1 MLQKTID
8 TKCHQHLDSEEDGK
22 GTKATLDVNL
32 RTCGLCHTENLG
44 YPIRQ
49 FAKRV
54 FTSASFVDAMI
65 PQMCPFSEPDL
76 VQNSQ
81 QTQFWPTLCSGL
93 LKPSLQDHHVFP
105 RSSIPSHASLPLEN
119 FFTVFV
125 SIAMVSGSAE
135 QGVFCVPPPLR

>member
-32 RTCGLCHTENLG
+32 KTCGLCHTENLG

-81 QTQFWPTLCSGL
+81 QTTSQQSMQC
-93 LKPSLQDHHVFP
+93 
-105 RSSIPSHASLPLEN
+105 
-119 FFTVFV
+119 
-125 SIAMVSGSAE
+125 
-135 QGVFCVPPPLR
+135 CVTNTWTQRMERF